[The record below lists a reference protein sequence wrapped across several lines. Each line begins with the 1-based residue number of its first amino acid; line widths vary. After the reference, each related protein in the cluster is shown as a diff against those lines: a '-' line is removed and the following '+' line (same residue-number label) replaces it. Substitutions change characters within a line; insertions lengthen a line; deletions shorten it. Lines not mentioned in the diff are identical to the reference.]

1 MIQKKLAEETNLR
14 LHDPFRDLLQ
24 KWIQFP
30 LTIKKKYY
38 IINLCLKY
46 KDKFRS

>member
-1 MIQKKLAEETNLR
+1 MLSIDHYIMHKKKSK
-14 LHDPFRDLLQ
+14 F
-24 KWIQFP
+24 FP